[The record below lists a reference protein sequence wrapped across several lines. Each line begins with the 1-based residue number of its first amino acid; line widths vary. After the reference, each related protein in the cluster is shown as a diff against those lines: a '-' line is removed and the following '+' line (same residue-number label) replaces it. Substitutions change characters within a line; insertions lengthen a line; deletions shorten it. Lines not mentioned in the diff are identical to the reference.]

1 MKDFLAA
8 ASEDGY
14 VPPCVVSPET
24 FFPLKGAGGRIDVRA
39 AKRACMGCAI
49 RPACLEHALTY
60 GEKWGVWGGMTERER
75 RKERARRLAVAAR
88 RAERRAAG

>member
-14 VPPCVVSPET
+14 TPPCVVSPET
-24 FFPLKGAGGRIDVRA
+24 FFPGKGSGGRMNVYA

-49 RPACLEHALTY
+49 RLACLEYALLH
-60 GEKWGVWGGMTERER
+60 GEKWGVWGGMSERER
-75 RKERARRLAVAAR
+75 RKERARRLGAR
-88 RAERRAAG
+88 TSRSRRSVG